1 MQKWNI
7 KPLCCSRCRSPFSY
21 KVHNKYFSIVACVC
35 REYPLLEGILYMY
48 KEDLRKESLRV
59 LRKGEYKRAERLLM
73 AQRKRIL
80 TAISFLFNSN
90 IVSKVSKL
98 IFQKKFYQLLGFKGI
113 ISMLTFFSYPKPWAL

>member
-73 AQRKRIL
+73 AQRKCIL
-80 TAISFLFNSN
+80 RAITVVKTTCNFPKSSSP
-90 IVSKVSKL
+90 IS
-98 IFQKKFYQLLGFKGI
+98 QWKFYQLLGF
-113 ISMLTFFSYPKPWAL
+113 